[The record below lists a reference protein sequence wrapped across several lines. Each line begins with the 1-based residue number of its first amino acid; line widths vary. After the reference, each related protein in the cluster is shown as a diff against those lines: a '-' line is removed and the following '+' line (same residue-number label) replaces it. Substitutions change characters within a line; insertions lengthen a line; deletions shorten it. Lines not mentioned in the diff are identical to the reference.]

1 VDASMS
7 KSFRID
13 ENRRVQIRFDATNVL
28 NHPNPCSAGYCPVP
42 FGQSN
47 RGTNLSLN
55 NSNDFGLIGVKSA
68 TRARQFQ
75 ASIRFDFF

>member
-1 VDASMS
+1 MS

-28 NHPNPCSAGYCPVP
+28 NHPNPCSPGYCP
-42 FGQSN
+42 GQN